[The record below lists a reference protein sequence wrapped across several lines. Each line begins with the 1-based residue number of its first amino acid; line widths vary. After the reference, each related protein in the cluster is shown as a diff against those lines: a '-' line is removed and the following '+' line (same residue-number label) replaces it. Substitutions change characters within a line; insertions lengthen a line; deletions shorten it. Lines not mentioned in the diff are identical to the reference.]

1 MTNSASVLK
10 THLTTQGMTQLS
22 SDVSSWSSNDG
33 GRLER
38 LQHAEQLAD
47 AADEQALLLDLD
59 PDAGRRG
66 EDDVVAGADRHVQ
79 ALRLPPVD
87 ARADR
92 QHDPVLGRRLV
103 VAGRHDEA
111 GAPDPVGIQLLDDH
125 PVEQWAQLVTH
136 RRKGYACARRAEAAQ
151 AAAAR

>member
-1 MTNSASVLK
+1 M
-10 THLTTQGMTQLS
+10 
-22 SDVSSWSSNDG
+22 
-33 GRLER
+33 
-38 LQHAEQLAD
+38 
-47 AADEQALLLDLD
+47 
-59 PDAGRRG
+59 
-66 EDDVVAGADRHVQ
+66 VAGAHRHVE

-92 QHDPVLGRRLV
+92 QHDPVLRRRLV
-103 VAGRHDEA
+103 VAGRHDQA

-136 RRKGYACARRAEAAQ
+136 RRRGYACTRAPEAVQ